1 MFQDG
6 RMDKQIVVYVYNGI
20 FGKKKKKKIKK
31 EILTFAKT
39 WMDLQG
45 IMLSKTSQR
54 EKDKCYFA

>member
-20 FGKKKKKKIKK
+20 FGKKKKKRK
-31 EILTFAKT
+31 EILTFAMMR
-39 WMDLQG
+39 MDLQG